1 MRYIKITVFIRDI
14 KSDQI
19 QLNDGI
25 AKLAG
30 FGFTVE
36 LEGGQRSSLVSREG
50 GEIGLFIILVPKVS
64 YLLANNFGDI
74 LNFDWFVYGV
84 VFKRFNQ

>member
-1 MRYIKITVFIRDI
+1 MHDLEIHKKTVFIRDI

-50 GEIGLFIILVPKVS
+50 GEIGLFIILVPKVA
-64 YLLANNFGDI
+64 YLLA
-74 LNFDWFVYGV
+74 
-84 VFKRFNQ
+84 